1 LLIEVI
7 VLTVIILLY
16 PLGFLSGYA
25 RGRRVKVLTA
35 ISDLLGG
42 NDGDPGEETA

>member
-1 LLIEVI
+1 MLIEIV

-16 PLGFLSGYA
+16 PLGFLAGYA
-25 RGRRVKVLTA
+25 RGRRVKILTA

-42 NDGDPGEETA
+42 HDGDTGEETA

>member
-1 LLIEVI
+1 MLIEVI

-25 RGRRVKVLTA
+25 RGRRVKALTA

-42 NDGDPGEETA
+42 NDGDTGEEAA